1 MRIPADGLP
10 RLSSNAFTRSTAAAV
25 KLIAAGRGR
34 GARFGLTSGAGVAA
48 TLSVM
53 LVPVSMILML
63 LRRLFGRLAVLLAI
77 VLDRGLDGVLGQD
90 RAMDLHR
97 RQRQMLRDHGVLD
110 GLSLVE
116 SLALDPL
123 GRERGR
129 GDRRAAAEGLEPR
142 ILDAAIGADLDL
154 QLHHVAAGRC
164 ADEAGADAGIALVQR
179 ADIARVLVVVD
190 QFLAICHVYSPKI
203 PSRLSG
209 PVAPISA
216 PPT

>member
-1 MRIPADGLP
+1 MRMPADGLP

-25 KLIAAGRGR
+25 RLIAAGRGR
-34 GARFGLTSGAGVAA
+34 GARFGLTSSAGVPA
-48 TLSVM
+48 LSGM
-53 LVPVSMILML
+53 LVPVSMICVL

-77 VLDRGLDGVLGQD
+77 VLDRGLDRVLGEN

-97 RQRQMLRDHGVLD
+97 RQRQVLRDHGVLD
-110 GLSLVE
+110 GLGFVQR
-116 SLALDPL
+116 LALDPL

>member
-1 MRIPADGLP
+1 MRMPADGLP
-10 RLSSNAFTRSTAAAV
+10 RLSSSAFTRSTAAAV

-34 GARFGLTSGAGVAA
+34 DARFGLTSSAGGAA
-48 TLSVM
+48 LSGMV
-53 LVPVSMILML
+53 VPVCMINAL

-77 VLDRGLDGVLGQD
+77 VLDRGLDRILGQD

-110 GLSLVE
+110 RLGLVE

-154 QLHHVAAGRC
+154 QLHHVAAGRGT
-164 ADEAGADAGIALVQR
+164 DEAR
-179 ADIARVLVVVD
+179 AD
-190 QFLAICHVYSPKI
+190 
-203 PSRLSG
+203 G
-209 PVAPISA
+209 
-216 PPT
+216 